1 MESRK
6 EGTGNRGGKAM
17 KIEEAKSLS
26 LEEFS
31 KLEDIYGGFDT
42 ESSKNQP
49 IRKKGESFMEFA
61 KKGSEKIKNDP
72 VIKKIL
78 E

>member
-1 MESRK
+1 MNNRKARTK
-6 EGTGNRGGKAM
+6 EGGKTM
-17 KIEEAKSLS
+17 NIEEAKALS

-31 KLEDIYGGFDT
+31 RLDETYGGFNT
-42 ESSKNQP
+42 ENTKNHP
-49 IRKKGESFMEFA
+49 LRDKGESFMEFA
-61 KKGSEKIKNDP
+61 KKGSEKIKSDP